1 MTENIKT
8 QETPP
13 VQESKTISL
22 INQLLSYK
30 GLIIG
35 IAAVI
40 TAIASW
46 FKPPDVTA
54 TKATYEV
61 LSIRVNELTKTTE
74 DLSKLI
80 ENSHDEV
87 TNLRA
92 YIEGFNNGK
101 LAGMSGNNQ
110 NITLPPVAKVT
121 QPKLTVKIESPKTPM
136 WTSTLTPEPAA
147 ATPEP
152 KPAHAKPAAP
162 LPPFNQVIH
171 GS

>member
-1 MTENIKT
+1 MTENI
-8 QETPP
+8 QNP
-13 VQESKTISL
+13 VPESKTISL

-46 FKPPDVTA
+46 FKPTDVTA

-61 LSIRVNELTKTTE
+61 LSIRVNALAKTTE
-74 DLSKLI
+74 DLSKSI
-80 ENSHDEV
+80 EDSHDEV

-101 LAGMSGNNQ
+101 LARLSGNSQ
-110 NITLPPVAKVT
+110 SITLPPVAKVT
-121 QPKLTVKIESPKTPM
+121 KPKVNVKIDADGIPPEPVWIPNLTPALKPAQPK
-136 WTSTLTPEPAA
+136 AA
-147 ATPEP
+147 APS
-152 KPAHAKPAAP
+152 AP
-162 LPPFNQVIH
+162 LPPFDQIVR
-171 GS
+171 GSSAASF